1 MFDRFTTLN
10 IKENVI
16 DVVNVV
22 LGVCL
27 ALAPW
32 ALNFTAE
39 ATAAWNAWITGAAI
53 ALVALGA
60 IVAFSEWEEWV
71 NLALGVWAA
80 VAPWAVA
87 FSENAAASGVHLAVG
102 IAVAVLAAARLWFVH
117 RNPPRVTA

>member
-1 MFDRFTTLN
+1 MFDRLTTLN
-10 IKENVI
+10 TKENVI
-16 DVVNVV
+16 DIINVV

-32 ALNFTAE
+32 ALDFAAE

-53 ALVALGA
+53 ALVAFTQL
-60 IVAFSEWEEWV
+60 EEWI
-71 NLALGVWAA
+71 NLALGVWAGI
-80 VAPWAVA
+80 APWAIA
-87 FSENAAASGVHLAVG
+87 FSENAAATGVHAAIG

>member
-1 MFDRFTTLN
+1 MFDRLTTLN
-10 IKENVI
+10 TKESVI

-32 ALNFTAE
+32 ALGFTTE
-39 ATAAWNAWITGAAI
+39 ATAAWTAWITGAAI
-53 ALVALGA
+53 ALLALGA
-60 IVAFSEWEEWV
+60 LVAFNEWEEWI
-71 NLALGVWAA
+71 NLALGVWA
-80 VAPWAVA
+80 VIAPWVAA
-87 FSENAAASGVHLAVG
+87 FSENTAARGMHIAVG

>member
-1 MFDRFTTLN
+1 MFDRLTTLN

-32 ALNFTAE
+32 ALDFTAE

-60 IVAFSEWEEWV
+60 IVAFNEWEEWV
-71 NLALGVWAA
+71 NLALGIWAA
-80 VAPWAVA
+80 IAPWVVA
-87 FSENAAASGVHLAVG
+87 FSENAAASGVHLTVG
-102 IAVAVLAAARLWFVH
+102 IAVAVLAAARLWFMH

>member
-1 MFDRFTTLN
+1 MFDRLTTLN
-10 IKENVI
+10 SKENVI
-16 DVVNVV
+16 DIVNVV

-32 ALNFTAE
+32 ALDFTAE

-60 IVAFSEWEEWV
+60 LVAFTQLEEWI
-71 NLALGVWAA
+71 NLALGVWAGI
-80 VAPWAVA
+80 APWAIA
-87 FSENAAASGVHLAVG
+87 FSENAAATGVHAAIG

>member
-1 MFDRFTTLN
+1 MFDRLTTLN

-27 ALAPW
+27 AL
-32 ALNFTAE
+32 
-39 ATAAWNAWITGAAI
+39 
-53 ALVALGA
+53 
-60 IVAFSEWEEWV
+60 
-71 NLALGVWAA
+71 
-80 VAPWAVA
+80 APWAVA

-117 RNPPRVTA
+117 GNPPRVTA